1 MLKVQ
6 KLPIVTHEDLFHR
19 VFVCENQSMVIA
31 SIEIEVIS
39 LRMCAFIVRANSP
52 YLIFLWGSI
61 CSAMTVSS
69 PYCKEKGS
77 YCLRSLE
84 L

>member
-6 KLPIVTHEDLFHR
+6 KLPIVTHEDLFYR

-39 LRMCAFIVRANSP
+39 LKTCAFIVRANSP
-52 YLIFLWGSI
+52 HLIFLLDSI
-61 CSAMTVSS
+61 RSAMTVSS
-69 PYCKEKGS
+69 PH
-77 YCLRSLE
+77 
-84 L
+84 